1 MYKFNVYFFNHS
13 KKSAKAL
20 INAIYKSTGSDL
32 IPSQM
37 SPRFYLSAI
46 THHIEGKIADNVREF
61 GFTERTFN
69 IIKFKELVPDDCIWQ
84 ITDPSG
90 RVIAQSKDQLPKQL
104 VDPMDEHAIK
114 YSEQATTAIKGL
126 TTQVKFSTARN
137 EFLEKSCEAFL
148 KEKKEWIK
156 ENDELLAEN
165 NKLTKLANELTQKNA
180 RLSKRLMLIE
190 KAILAKDEND
200 LSNIKESNE

>member
-46 THHIEGKIADNVREF
+46 TRDIEGTIANNVREF
-61 GFTERTFN
+61 GSTERTFN
-69 IIKFKELVPDDCIWQ
+69 IIKFKELVPSDCIWQ

-90 RVIAQSKDQLPKQL
+90 RVIAQSKDQLPKQS

-126 TTQVKFSTARN
+126 ATQVKFSTARN
-137 EFLEKSCEAFL
+137 AFLEKSCEAFL

-180 RLSKRLMLIE
+180 RLSKRLMIIE
-190 KAILAKDEND
+190 KVITTKDEND

>member
-126 TTQVKFSTARN
+126 ATQVKFSTARN
-137 EFLEKSCEAFL
+137 AFLEKSCEAFL
-148 KEKKEWIK
+148 KEKVEWMK
-156 ENDELLAEN
+156 ENEELLAEN

>member
-20 INAIYKSTGSDL
+20 INAIYKSTGGDL

-46 THHIEGKIADNVREF
+46 TRDIEGTIANNVREF
-61 GFTERTFN
+61 GSTERTFN
-69 IIKFKELVPDDCIWQ
+69 IIKFKELVPSDCIWK
-84 ITDPSG
+84 ITDLSG
-90 RVIAQSKDQLPKQL
+90 RVIAQSKDQLPVQSNN
-104 VDPMDEHAIK
+104 PMYDQAIK
-114 YSEQATTAIKGL
+114 YEEQIKTAIRGL
-126 TTQVKFSTARN
+126 SNQVKFSTARN

-148 KEKKEWIK
+148 KEKNELIK
-156 ENDELLAEN
+156 ENDAMLVEN
-165 NKLTKLANELTQKNA
+165 DKLTKLANELTQKNA

-190 KAILAKDEND
+190 KAILTKDD
-200 LSNIKESNE
+200 NETGK

>member
-46 THHIEGKIADNVREF
+46 THDIEGKIANNVREF
-61 GFTERTFN
+61 GSTERTFN
-69 IIKFKELVPDDCIWQ
+69 IIKFKELVPSDCIWK
-84 ITDPSG
+84 IADPSG
-90 RVIAQSKDQLPKQL
+90 RVIAQSKDQLPVQ
-104 VDPMDEHAIK
+104 VSDPMYDQAIK
-114 YSEQATTAIKGL
+114 YENQINTAIRRL
-126 TTQVKFSTARN
+126 ANQVKFSNARC
-137 EFLEKSCEAFL
+137 EFLERTCEAFL

-156 ENDELLAEN
+156 ENDAMLVEN
-165 NKLTKLANELTQKNA
+165 DKLTKLANELTQKNA

-200 LSNIKESNE
+200 LLNIKESNE

>member
-148 KEKKEWIK
+148 KEKNELIK
-156 ENDELLAEN
+156 ENDAMLVEN
-165 NKLTKLANELTQKNA
+165 DKLTKLANELTQKNA